1 MITSFRDLEVYQ
13 ESFELQIEV
22 EGKLKTFPRE
32 EKFLLCDQLRRA
44 VRAIPALIAE
54 GWAKRETIKDFR
66 KFLRNSQ
73 AEAYET
79 VNHLLLAE
87 RKGYLDSK
95 RADNLIGRYEKLAKR
110 IRNLKNNWQNFD
122 QQ

>member
-1 MITSFRDLEVYQ
+1 MITSFRDLEVYR
-13 ESFELQIEV
+13 ESFQLQIEV
-22 EGKLKTFPRE
+22 ESKLKSFPRD

-66 KFLRNSQ
+66 KFLRDAL

-79 VNHLLLAE
+79 VNHLLLA
-87 RKGYLDSK
+87 RHKGYINPKL
-95 RADNLIGRYEKLAKR
+95 ADELIERYEKLAKR
-110 IRNLKNNWQNFD
+110 IKNLKNNWQNFD
-122 QQ
+122 QG